1 MRRPLLVLTAG
12 ADDFITREEM
22 ETFEEALSSAH
33 VTFRAKTYPG
43 APHRFFDRHAA
54 NHEEAASDAWKQ
66 ILEFIEEWR

>member
-1 MRRPLLVLTAG
+1 MLTAG

-22 ETFEEALSSAH
+22 ATFEEALSSAH
-33 VTFRAKTYPG
+33 VTFRARTRG
-43 APHRFFDRHAA
+43 APHSFFDRHAA